1 MPIVAEDYTDIFH
14 TGPGTLA
21 GRYLRRFWQPV
32 YRARDLAPGRAV
44 PVRIMGED
52 FTLYRGEGGAS
63 HLLAFRCAH
72 RGTQLST
79 GWVEEDCLRCLY
91 HGWKY
96 DGSGQCVEQP
106 GEDEGFAAK
115 VRLRSYPTQ
124 EYLGLVFGYFGE
136 GEPPPLPRFLDF
148 EEPGVVDVYP
158 PEYWPCN
165 YFNRIDNAAD
175 AAHLTFAHRASRQA
189 IDNVRTLPA
198 VTAEETDYGVV
209 TSMHPPGKPRLS
221 LHFNMPN
228 VNTFFQAELKLRDPL
243 NPDAT
248 GSVGRLL
255 FRVPVDD
262 ESCVSFPLDHVPLTG
277 DRGKEYLERRRAV
290 EEAQRQPGKDPVEFA
305 ERVLGTELTV
315 EQIKELDPANLKT
328 LTSVED
334 YVAQVA
340 QGHPS
345 VRGQDRFGRMDVG
358 VVLIRKIWE
367 RELLRLSKGLPLK
380 EWAVNKRIKA
390 GAAV

>member
-1 MPIVAEDYTDIFH
+1 VTDEAIDVFH
-14 TGPGTLA
+14 TGSGTLA

-32 YRARDLAPGRAV
+32 YRARDLRPGQAV
-44 PVRIMGED
+44 PIRIMSED
-52 FTLYRGEGGAS
+52 FTLYRGEHGVV
-63 HLLAFRCAH
+63 HLVGFRCAH

-79 GWVEEDCLRCLY
+79 GWVEGDCVRCLY

-106 GEDEGFAAK
+106 GEEASLAAR
-115 VRLRSYPTQ
+115 VRIPGYPTQ
-124 EYLGLVFGYFGE
+124 EYLDLVFAYLGE
-136 GEPPPLPRFLDF
+136 GSPPPLPRFLDF
-148 EEPGVVDVYP
+148 EEAGVIDAYP

-175 AAHLTFAHRASRQA
+175 AAHLTFAHRASRVA
-189 IDNVRTLPA
+189 IDNVRQLPA
-198 VTAEETDYGVV
+198 VRAEETDYGVV
-209 TSMHPPGKPRLS
+209 TYMTPPGKPTAS

-228 VNTFFQAELKLRDPL
+228 VNTFFLAELKLRDPL

-262 ESCVSFPLDHVPLTG
+262 DNCVSFPLDHVPLTG
-277 DRGKEYLERRRAV
+277 EAAEAYLARRRAV
-290 EEAQRQPGKDPVEFA
+290 EEAQAAPDKDPVTFA
-305 ERVLGTELTV
+305 ERVLASQLSV
-315 EQIKELDPANLKT
+315 QQVKDLDPANLKT

-340 QGHPS
+340 QGTPWT
-345 VRGQDRFGRMDVG
+345 RDQERFGRMDVG
-358 VVLIRKIWE
+358 VIEIRRIWE
-367 RELLRLSKGLPLK
+367 RELRALAAGQPLK
-380 EWAVNKRIKA
+380 EWTVNKRIKVEA
-390 GAAV
+390 TV